1 MAYQKID
8 DSLRAIALRIQN
20 QIGAL
25 QARQLLLEIANLL
38 QSRYDQGFH
47 DCVVSHKI
55 AQAHYSGGVSEGE
68 LFL

>member
-1 MAYQKID
+1 MYQKID
-8 DSLRAIALRIQN
+8 DNLRAIALRIQN

-25 QARQLLLEIANLL
+25 KARRLFLEIEDLL

-47 DCVVSHKI
+47 DCAVSHKI
-55 AQAHYSGGVSEGE
+55 AEVRYQGGVSEGE